1 VSIAMLAELSPRQH
15 GHGRQQHR
23 DDDEIQRSN
32 CRYCPGGRASGECA
46 GSVRRTPSGVSSYAQ
61 ASTTATGKPSI
72 SSTTIAV
79 VRPSGR
85 CSAGMMVEATS
96 ISTQATTP

>member
-1 VSIAMLAELSPRQH
+1 M
-15 GHGRQQHR
+15 
-23 DDDEIQRSN
+23 
-32 CRYCPGGRASGECA
+32 
-46 GSVRRTPSGVSSYAQ
+46 RRTPSGVSSYAQ